1 MVHIVAPV
9 AQPTYHSCI
18 IHIVAPV
25 AHKKS
30 MLRQRILGDGRG
42 VEDRFWKYRRSN
54 RPDSQMR
61 VLLVAC
67 RELALDY
74 DTFPTICFWT

>member
-1 MVHIVAPV
+1 MIGREGR
-9 AQPTYHSCI
+9 TRGKECRR
-18 IHIVAPV
+18 
-25 AHKKS
+25 KKS

-61 VLLVAC
+61 VLLAAC

>member
-1 MVHIVAPV
+1 MIGREGRMRDKE
-9 AQPTYHSCI
+9 CRR
-18 IHIVAPV
+18 
-25 AHKKS
+25 KKS

-61 VLLVAC
+61 GAPSGLSRTSAGL
-67 RELALDY
+67 
-74 DTFPTICFWT
+74 

>member
-1 MVHIVAPV
+1 
-9 AQPTYHSCI
+9 
-18 IHIVAPV
+18 
-25 AHKKS
+25 

-54 RPDSQMR
+54 RPDSQVR
-61 VLLVAC
+61 VLLAAC